1 MRRMAILALLMMFAA
16 VAASEQEDYFL
27 AAGTPLFRTE
37 NYTAKPDRFSPQ
49 DVLVKVRRT
58 SRTVFTVGDMRKY
71 ARTVQVALPDGDYW
85 TLMDIDV
92 VIDPSTRRV
101 SFYFLPYMP
110 VMLTGILG
118 LAAAMVLLVT
128 FFRTPELRFRS
139 WLPILSILLI
149 QYGLVLYIAGK
160 TGNIMVNPLDD
171 ISCYNIARQLS
182 RLDFSGKWLYTI
194 GLPLFYMPF
203 VWFSGGADFPVVH
216 IPLVLF
222 NSLLVMP
229 VLLCMAYLILRK
241 LASDK
246 TALWTMLLWFVMILF
261 YHHCYY
267 HSGPD
272 TALENCI
279 MKSLPEVPNLS
290 FSYSLYEIYLLLGYN
305 AAGDTVSCM
314 LVFSCLAFVLY
325 MKNTLSRVA
334 LFAALFGLACLVRMN
349 NILFAPLLAF
359 ALYLRMADNL
369 RSVRD
374 WFRFLAA
381 GAIPFLLVVGCQLA
395 VNRIQLGS
403 IWTVPYSLH
412 SYENVSKGFL
422 FSMLPFGIPFLGIT
436 NHAYLVAG
444 GLSLFFVRDRRNR
457 VLLTLWTVPLLL
469 FFYVYPAVFSNA
481 TQFILPV
488 YVGLIAALLMTGF
501 FTRPDSSSIRI
512 AAVLLSGIFLTA
524 PAGSL
529 RLARMLPWNWDQLGM
544 SPSTADAIQVLVIL
558 LSVMIWGSFLWNW
571 HQAAEPERKRELLR
585 ILVFLTAFVILFH
598 AAEPYLTALMLTAA
612 LIRAGYDGVL
622 EIRQRISSLRQPD
635 PCG

>member
-1 MRRMAILALLMMFAA
+1 MRRITILALLMMFAGLT
-16 VAASEQEDYFL
+16 ASEQEDFFL

-37 NYTAKPDRFSPQ
+37 KFTAKPDRLSPQ
-49 DVLVKVRRT
+49 DLLVKVRRT
-58 SRTVFTVGDMRKY
+58 SRTEFKVGTMMKY

-85 TLMDIDV
+85 TLTDIDV
-92 VIDPSTRRV
+92 VIDPSTRRA
-101 SFYFLPYMP
+101 SFYFLPHLP
-110 VMLTGILG
+110 VMLTGVLG

-128 FFRTPELRFRS
+128 YFRTTELRFRP
-139 WLPILSILLI
+139 WLPIISIILI
-149 QYGLVLYIAGK
+149 HYGLLLYIVGK

-171 ISCYNIARQLS
+171 VSYYNIARQLS
-182 RLDFSGKWLYTI
+182 RLDFSAKWNYTI
-194 GLPLFYMPF
+194 GLPLFYLPF
-203 VWFSGGADFPVVH
+203 VWFSGGADFPAVH
-216 IPLVLF
+216 VPLVLF
-222 NSLLVMP
+222 NALLAMP
-229 VLLCMAYLILRK
+229 LLLSMAYLILRK
-241 LASDK
+241 IASEK
-246 TALWTMLLWFVMILF
+246 TALWTLLLWFVMILF
-261 YHHCYY
+261 YHYRYY

-272 TALENCI
+272 TALDTYI
-279 MKSLPEVPNLS
+279 MKSLPVIPTLS
-290 FSYSLYEIYLLLGYN
+290 FSFSMYEIFVFLGYN
-305 AAGDTVSCM
+305 AVSDTLSCT
-314 LVFSCLAFVLY
+314 LIFSCLAFVLY
-325 MKNTLSRVA
+325 MKKSLSRVV

-359 ALYLRMADNL
+359 ALYLRMAENL
-369 RSVRD
+369 RSFRD
-374 WFRFLAA
+374 WSRFLAA

-403 IWTVPYSLH
+403 IWTTPYSLH

-422 FSMLPFGIPFLGIT
+422 LSMLPFGIPFLGIT

-469 FFYVYPAVFSNA
+469 FFYGYPVIFSNA
-481 TQFILPV
+481 TRFILPV

-501 FTRPDSSSIRI
+501 FTRQDSSSMRI
-512 AAVLLSGIFLTA
+512 GAVLLSGIFLTA

-529 RLARMLPWNWDQLGM
+529 PLARMLPWNWDQLGM
-544 SPSTADAIQVLVIL
+544 SPSAADAIQVLVIL
-558 LSVMIWGSFLWNW
+558 FAVIIWGSFLWNW

-585 ILVFLTAFVILFH
+585 ILVFLTAFVILFY

>member
-1 MRRMAILALLMMFAA
+1 MRRTAILALLMMFA
-16 VAASEQEDYFL
+16 VLAASEQEDYFL

-37 NYTAKPDRFSPQ
+37 NFTAKPDRLSQQ
-49 DVLVKVRRT
+49 DVLVKVRKT
-58 SRTVFTVGDMRKY
+58 SRTVFRVGAMLKY

-85 TLMDIDV
+85 TLMDINV
-92 VIDPSTRRV
+92 VIDPSTRRA
-101 SFYFLPYMP
+101 SFYFLPYLP
-110 VMLTGILG
+110 VMLAGVLG

-128 FFRTPELRFRS
+128 YYRTPELRFRS
-139 WLPILSILLI
+139 WLPLLSILLI

-160 TGNIMVNPLDD
+160 TGNIMLSPIDD
-171 ISCYNIARQLS
+171 ISYYNIARQLS
-182 RLDFSGKWLYTI
+182 KLDFSGKWNYTI
-194 GLPLFYMPF
+194 GLPLFYIPF
-203 VWFSGGADFPVVH
+203 AWFSGGADFPAVH
-216 IPLVLF
+216 LPLVLF

-229 VLLCMAYLILRK
+229 LLLSMAYLVLRK
-241 LASDK
+241 LASEK
-246 TALWTMLLWFVMILF
+246 TALWTLLLWFVMILF
-261 YHHCYY
+261 YHYRYY

-272 TALENCI
+272 TALDTYI
-279 MKSLPEVPNLS
+279 MKSLPVMPTLS
-290 FSYSLYEIYLLLGYN
+290 FSFSMYELFVFLGYN
-305 AAGDTVSCM
+305 AVSDTLGCA

-325 MKNTLSRVA
+325 MKKSLSRVA

-359 ALYLRMADNL
+359 VLYLRMAENL
-369 RSVRD
+369 RSCRD
-374 WFRFLAA
+374 WSRFLAA

-403 IWTVPYSLH
+403 IWTTPYSLH

-436 NHAYLVAG
+436 NHAYLVVG

-457 VLLTLWTVPLLL
+457 VLLTLWTVPLVL
-469 FFYVYPAVFSNA
+469 FFYGYPVIFTNA
-481 TQFILPV
+481 TRFLLPAFS
-488 YVGLIAALLMTGF
+488 GFIAALLMTGF
-501 FTRPDSSSIRI
+501 FTRPDSSSMRI
-512 AAVLLSGIFLTA
+512 GAVLLGGIFLTA
-524 PAGSL
+524 PAGSP
-529 RLARMLPWNWDQLGM
+529 RLARMLPWNWDQFGM
-544 SPSTADAIQVLVIL
+544 SPSAADAIQVLVIL
-558 LSVMIWGSFLWNW
+558 VSVVIWGSFLWNW